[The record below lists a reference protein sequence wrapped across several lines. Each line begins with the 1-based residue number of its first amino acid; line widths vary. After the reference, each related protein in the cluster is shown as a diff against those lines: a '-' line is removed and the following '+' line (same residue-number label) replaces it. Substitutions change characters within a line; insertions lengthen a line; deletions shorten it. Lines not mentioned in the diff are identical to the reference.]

1 MAHVWGRYTVT
12 KNIFLVLPLP
22 LLRRFEKLGENFR
35 KTKNLGL
42 KVIGF

>member
-1 MAHVWGRYTVT
+1 MAHVWGSCTVT
-12 KNIFLVLPLP
+12 KNIFLVLPW
-22 LLRRFEKLGENFR
+22 LRGFEKIAENLG

>member
-12 KNIFLVLPLP
+12 KNIFVLP

>member
-12 KNIFLVLPLP
+12 KNIFLVSP
-22 LLRRFEKLGENFR
+22 LLRRFEKFGENFR